1 MYELLKKRL
10 ENYLEWL
17 RQSFQPCLVIVFGS
31 FVRNSWTQESDIDVV
46 VVSEKLSPDVGEN
59 FMHLKQPGI
68 DPIGYTPEMFVKEI
82 ERPNLLILDALE
94 YGVVLQSDAIFLEKV
109 RRLFEDV
116 KKRYGLKWTGETW
129 TWARK

>member
-1 MYELLKKRL
+1 LA
-10 ENYLEWL
+10 
-17 RQSFQPCLVIVFGS
+17 
-31 FVRNSWTQESDIDVV
+31 
-46 VVSEKLSPDVGEN
+46 PDVGEN